1 MQEFVC
7 PQCGRISRYDPW
19 SGPAQCPF
27 CGYTPPPRAA
37 VSSRFARQPTGAHQ
51 RYLNQIVALW
61 NGTHQPDP
69 SFAFDTPDMALAFFR
84 TYRQALGEQPDA
96 AASPTPYTRSD
107 EPTEYEMRIFV
118 GAYARLMRGD
128 RAAAAAELG
137 ALTMSRPQFVDPWI
151 WLAAAV
157 DDPARR
163 EECLQQALALEPAH
177 PLAQDALA
185 ILRGRVRPV
194 GKRSPIRRLQH
205 KVETSKCPQCG
216 SALRYRPG
224 ATSVT
229 CPHCGYQLQLQ
240 QARVIEGEAAAL
252 SDLQLKRRYQ
262 GFRWL
267 EVQRVIGCQN
277 CGAKMSMTHR
287 LAQTCPFCGSA
298 NILVRDNLGTFERPS
313 GLLPFALDQDQAAAA
328 VRKAQRSGLRAIKT
342 WISGA
347 EQQVE
352 GLEGIYM
359 PFWVFD
365 GFVEVRTW
373 FEQTVSIPPQTMPP
387 PRSDQMVLDN
397 LLLPAMAK
405 TLGEM
410 MARLEPFDLDALV
423 PYEPRLL
430 ADWPAALYTL
440 DVEAAADTARK
451 KMIALARRRAH
462 PPAAP
467 ATDSSHPVRA
477 KRAFQVSGMT
487 YQLLL
492 LPVWVVLLRQGDN
505 LSLAL
510 VNGQTGRVVFGPRL
524 PTARPA
530 AD

>member
-7 PQCGRISRYDPW
+7 PQCGHVSHYDPW

-96 AASPTPYTRSD
+96 TASPTSCTRSD
-107 EPTEYEMRIFV
+107 EPTEYEVRIFV

-128 RAAAAAELG
+128 RAAAAELG

-185 ILRGRVRPV
+185 ILRGRVRPLE
-194 GKRSPIRRLQH
+194 KPSPIRRLQH
-205 KVETSKCPQCG
+205 KVKTSQCPQCG
-216 SALRYRPG
+216 SALHYRPG

-262 GFRWL
+262 RFRWA

-277 CGAKMSMTHR
+277 CGAEMSMTHR

-298 NILVRDNLGTFERPS
+298 NILVRDNLETFERPS
-313 GLLPFALDQDQAAAA
+313 GLLPFALDQNQAAAA

-347 EQQVE
+347 EQRTE

-373 FEQTVSIPPQTMPP
+373 FEQTVSIPSRTVPP

-423 PYEPRLL
+423 PYEPHLL

-440 DVEAAADTARK
+440 DVEAAADIARK
-451 KMIALARRRAH
+451 KMIALARRRAASPT
-462 PPAAP
+462 PPSAN
-467 ATDSSHPVRA
+467 SSQPVRV

-492 LPVWVVLLRQGDN
+492 LPVWVALLRDEEQR
-505 LSLAL
+505 SLAL
-510 VNGQTGRVVFGPRL
+510 VNGQTGRTIFGLCL
-524 PTARPA
+524 PTARSA

>member
-7 PQCGRISRYDPW
+7 PQCGHVSHYDPW

-69 SFAFDTPDMALAFFR
+69 SFAFDMPDMALAFFR

-96 AASPTPYTRSD
+96 TASPTSCTRSD
-107 EPTEYEMRIFV
+107 EPTEYEVRIFV

-128 RAAAAAELG
+128 RAAAA
-137 ALTMSRPQFVDPWI
+137 
-151 WLAAAV
+151 

-185 ILRGRVRPV
+185 ILRGRVRPLE
-194 GKRSPIRRLQH
+194 KPSPIRRLQH
-205 KVETSKCPQCG
+205 KVKTSQCPQCG
-216 SALRYRPG
+216 SALHYRPG

-262 GFRWL
+262 RFRWA

-277 CGAKMSMTHR
+277 CGAEMSMTHR

-298 NILVRDNLGTFERPS
+298 NILVRDNLETFERPS
-313 GLLPFALDQDQAAAA
+313 GLLPFALDQNQAAAA

-347 EQQVE
+347 EQRTE

-373 FEQTVSIPPQTMPP
+373 FEQTVSIPSRTVPP

-423 PYEPRLL
+423 PYEPHLL

-440 DVEAAADTARK
+440 DVEAAADIARK
-451 KMIALARRRAH
+451 KMIALARRRAASPT
-462 PPAAP
+462 PPSAN
-467 ATDSSHPVRA
+467 SSQPVRV

-492 LPVWVVLLRQGDN
+492 LPVWVALLRDEEQR
-505 LSLAL
+505 SLAL
-510 VNGQTGRVVFGPRL
+510 VNGQTGRTIFGLCL
-524 PTARPA
+524 PTARSA